1 MTSVVGSQASAA
13 DAPEQRAGTSPLLQR
28 IHREVGLA
36 AVSTELRISTL
47 GLPVE
52 LRSAIDRGATLLKA
66 QTLAA

>member
-1 MTSVVGSQASAA
+1 MISVIGSGAPAA
-13 DAPEQRAGTSPLLQR
+13 AAPQRRAGTSPLLQR

-52 LRSAIDRGATLLKA
+52 LRSAIDRGATLLRA